1 MIEFGKT
8 LREARE
14 AKGYTVGQ
22 LAEKTHIMHQIVEEM
37 EIERFTRIPAP
48 IYGRGFVKLYCE
60 AVGLDPKP
68 FIAAYMELQSGKRAS
83 AAPAKPQA
91 RAIQAPPKQAAAES
105 QATPPPKPADPPP
118 PPMPPHPQPP
128 PPVAA
133 RQPPELQP
141 PPPMPPHPQ
150 PPKPMPSLET
160 QPLRPRSVYAP
171 PRQTTASP
179 ADRFPEPPRRL
190 PELDPRIL
198 RIGIVVIVAAGAI
211 WALAALGRILYRATM
226 TAPAAEPHVAV
237 EAETPPQAQ
246 SRTNGEPAETP
257 AAAPRTP
264 QEIPPLYID

>member
-1 MIEFGKT
+1 MIEFGKN

-91 RAIQAPPKQAAAES
+91 RAIQAPPKQAVAEP
-105 QATPPPKPADPPP
+105 QATPPPPAAE
-118 PPMPPHPQPP
+118 PP

-141 PPPMPPHPQ
+141 PPPRVCAA
-150 PPKPMPSLET
+150 KADDGFSG
-160 QPLRPRSVYAP
+160 
-171 PRQTTASP
+171 RQ
-179 ADRFPEPPRRL
+179 
-190 PELDPRIL
+190 
-198 RIGIVVIVAAGAI
+198 
-211 WALAALGRILYRATM
+211 
-226 TAPAAEPHVAV
+226 
-237 EAETPPQAQ
+237 
-246 SRTNGEPAETP
+246 
-257 AAAPRTP
+257 
-264 QEIPPLYID
+264 IP

>member
-91 RAIQAPPKQAAAES
+91 RAIQAPPKQAAAEP
-105 QATPPPKPADPPP
+105 QATPPPKPADP
-118 PPMPPHPQPP
+118 
-128 PPVAA
+128 
-133 RQPPELQP
+133 P

>member
-91 RAIQAPPKQAAAES
+91 RAIQAPPKQAVAEP

-118 PPMPPHPQPP
+118 P
-128 PPVAA
+128 VAA
-133 RQPPELQP
+133 RQPPELQ
-141 PPPMPPHPQ
+141 PQ

-226 TAPAAEPHVAV
+226 TAPTAEPHVAV

>member
-91 RAIQAPPKQAAAES
+91 RAILAPPKQAVAEPQAA
-105 QATPPPKPADPPP
+105 PPPKPADPPP
-118 PPMPPHPQPP
+118 AAEPP
-128 PPVAA
+128 
-133 RQPPELQP
+133 
-141 PPPMPPHPQ
+141 

-226 TAPAAEPHVAV
+226 TAPTAEPHVAV
-237 EAETPPQAQ
+237 EAETPPRAQ

>member
-1 MIEFGKT
+1 MIEFGKN

-91 RAIQAPPKQAAAES
+91 RAIQAPPKQAVAEP
-105 QATPPPKPADPPP
+105 QATPPPPAAE
-118 PPMPPHPQPP
+118 PP

-141 PPPMPPHPQ
+141 PPQCRRIHNRQ
-150 PPKPMPSLET
+150 SRCLLWRHSLCGPEACMRR
-160 QPLRPRSVYAP
+160 QGRRRLLRPTDSLNRRGAC
-171 PRQTTASP
+171 RNWI
-179 ADRFPEPPRRL
+179 PEFC
-190 PELDPRIL
+190 
-198 RIGIVVIVAAGAI
+198 A
-211 WALAALGRILYRATM
+211 
-226 TAPAAEPHVAV
+226 
-237 EAETPPQAQ
+237 
-246 SRTNGEPAETP
+246 
-257 AAAPRTP
+257 
-264 QEIPPLYID
+264 

>member
-91 RAIQAPPKQAAAES
+91 RAIQAPPKQTVAEPQAA
-105 QATPPPKPADPPP
+105 PPPKPAD
-118 PPMPPHPQPP
+118 
-128 PPVAA
+128 
-133 RQPPELQP
+133 
-141 PPPMPPHPQ
+141 PPHPQ

-226 TAPAAEPHVAV
+226 TAPTAEPHVAV
-237 EAETPPQAQ
+237 EAETPPRAQ

>member
-14 AKGYTVGQ
+14 AKGYTVSQ

-68 FIAAYMELQSGKRAS
+68 FIAAYMELQSGKPAS

-91 RAIQAPPKQAAAES
+91 RAIQASPKQAVAEP

-118 PPMPPHPQPP
+118 PPAAEPP

-133 RQPPELQP
+133 RRPPELQP

-171 PRQTTASP
+171 PRQTAASP

-226 TAPAAEPHVAV
+226 TAPTAEPHVAV